1 MFLFENYLEN
11 LLSFFSVLFLIRGNN
26 SNLFLFFLFSWG
38 VNAFMLNV
46 VQSLLAI
53 LIIAACLLISLG
65 IAIYYLFAREKVT

>member
-1 MFLFENYLEN
+1 MFL
-11 LLSFFSVLFLIRGNN
+11 SV
-26 SNLFLFFLFSWG
+26 LFSWG